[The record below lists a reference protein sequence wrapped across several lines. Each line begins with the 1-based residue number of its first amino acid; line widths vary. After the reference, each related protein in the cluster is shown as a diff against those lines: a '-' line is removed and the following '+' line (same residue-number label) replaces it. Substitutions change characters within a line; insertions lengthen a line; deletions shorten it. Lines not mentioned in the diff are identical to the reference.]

1 MNLTRTALSAVAITS
16 LALLGAAPATGGPPA
31 TARITQAQAPAL
43 QTSSVDRRAPEN
55 APLRTLAGRAG
66 IRIGTAVDMDAL
78 AADATYRSL
87 VAREF
92 STVTAE
98 NVMKWGPLE
107 PERGEYNWAPADD
120 LVDFARRNGQKVR
133 GHTLIWHNQ
142 LPAWL
147 TEGNFTATELR
158 QILRRHI
165 FNVVG
170 HFKGRIWHW
179 DVANEVIDDDGEL
192 RDTIFLR
199 TLGPG
204 YIADAFRWAHQAD
217 PRARLYLNDYNN
229 EGINAKSDAYYA
241 LVRRLRNERV
251 PVHGYGMQGHFGVQY
266 GFPGD
271 VLENMRRFEALGL
284 ETAFTEVDVRIPLP
298 VDAAELQAQAQGY
311 NTLMQACLLA
321 RRCVS
326 YTVWG
331 FTDRYSWVPGVF
343 PGEGAANLL
352 DEQYVPKPAYYT
364 IRNTLALAR
373 RR

>member
-1 MNLTRTALSAVAITS
+1 MKLIRAGLGVALAS
-16 LALLGAAPATGGPPA
+16 LALLATAPAAPAAIPAAAPAAAVPA
-31 TARITQAQAPAL
+31 TASGA
-43 QTSSVDRRAPEN
+43 DRAAPED
-55 APLRTLAGRAG
+55 APLRTLARRAG
-66 IRIGTAVDMDAL
+66 IRIGTAVDMSAL
-78 AADATYRSL
+78 DDDATYRRL

-92 STVTAE
+92 NTVTAE

-107 PERGEYNWAPADD
+107 PQRGVYDWAPADQ
-120 LVDFARRNGQKVR
+120 LVDFARRNGQTVR
-133 GHTLIWHNQ
+133 GHTLVWHNQ
-142 LPAWL
+142 LPEWL
-147 TEGNFTATELR
+147 TSGTFTPAELR

-165 FNVVG
+165 FEVVG

-179 DVANEVIDDDGEL
+179 DVANEVIDDNGRL
-192 RDTIFLR
+192 RDSIFLR

-229 EGINAKSDAYYA
+229 EGVNAKSDAYHA
-241 LVRRLRNERV
+241 LVRQLRREGV
-251 PVHGYGMQGHFGVQY
+251 PVHGYGMQGHFATQY

-271 VLENMRRFEALGL
+271 VLQNMRRFEALGL
-284 ETAFTEVDVRIPLP
+284 ETAFTEVDVRITLP

-311 NTLMQACLLA
+311 NTLLQACLLA

-352 DEQYVPKPAYYT
+352 DENYRTKPAYDT

>member
-1 MNLTRTALSAVAITS
+1 MKLIRAGLGVALAS
-16 LALLGAAPATGGPPA
+16 LALLATAPAAPAAIPAAAPAAAVPA
-31 TARITQAQAPAL
+31 TASGA
-43 QTSSVDRRAPEN
+43 DRAAPED
-55 APLRTLAGRAG
+55 APLRTLARRAG
-66 IRIGTAVDMDAL
+66 IRIGTAVDMSAL
-78 AADATYRSL
+78 DDDATYRRL

-92 STVTAE
+92 NTVTAE

-107 PERGEYNWAPADD
+107 PQRGVYDWAPADQ
-120 LVDFARRNGQKVR
+120 LVDFARRNGQTVR
-133 GHTLIWHNQ
+133 GHTLVWHNQ
-142 LPAWL
+142 LPEWL
-147 TEGNFTATELR
+147 TSGTFTPAELR

-165 FNVVG
+165 FEVVG

-192 RDTIFLR
+192 RDSIFLR
-199 TLGPG
+199 ALGPG

-229 EGINAKSDAYYA
+229 EGVNAKSDAYHA
-241 LVRRLRNERV
+241 LVRQLRREGV
-251 PVHGYGMQGHFGVQY
+251 PVHGYGMQGHFATQY

-271 VLENMRRFEALGL
+271 VLQNMRRFEALGL
-284 ETAFTEVDVRIPLP
+284 ETAFTEVDVRITLP

-311 NTLMQACLLA
+311 NTLLQACLLA

-326 YTVWG
+326 YTVCG

-352 DEQYVPKPAYYT
+352 DENYRPKPAYDT

>member
-1 MNLTRTALSAVAITS
+1 MKLIRAGLGVALAS
-16 LALLGAAPATGGPPA
+16 LALLATAPAAPAAIPAAAPAAAVPA
-31 TARITQAQAPAL
+31 TASGA
-43 QTSSVDRRAPEN
+43 DRAAPED
-55 APLRTLAGRAG
+55 APLRTLARRAG
-66 IRIGTAVDMDAL
+66 IRIGTAVDMSAL
-78 AADATYRSL
+78 DDDATYRRL

-92 STVTAE
+92 NTVTAE

-107 PERGEYNWAPADD
+107 PQRGVYDWAPADQ
-120 LVDFARRNGQKVR
+120 LVDFARRNGQTVR

-142 LPAWL
+142 LPGWL
-147 TEGNFTATELR
+147 TSGTFTPAEFR

-165 FNVVG
+165 FEVVG

-179 DVANEVIDDDGEL
+179 DVANEVIDDDGQL
-192 RDTIFLR
+192 RDSIFLR

-229 EGINAKSDAYYA
+229 EGINAKSNAYYT
-241 LVRRLRNERV
+241 LVQQLRRAGV
-251 PVHGYGMQGHFGVQY
+251 PVHGYGMQGHFATQY

-271 VLENMRRFEALGL
+271 VLQNMRRFEALGL

-343 PGEGAANLL
+343 PGEGAANLF
-352 DEQYVPKPAYYT
+352 DENYQPKPAYDT